1 MHLGPLSV
9 VLRRGRHNTRPTT
22 DLAWPEQRGVFPGS
36 LSRLIHYVHPANV
49 PLPLVPRIAVGH
61 VRCRVTDP
69 AAVHDWRRRIGVVDE
84 RMVPVVSPYDWV
96 IDGDTVAGRTQ
107 DQFGTYVLWVGI
119 RSHGALLS
127 ITLPRARCARRF
139 SSWFRGCN
147 LLFKSR
153 VPPGGGYLVQLYI
166 FGVTRSENETISTSV
181 LVRPSGHWPGRGLRP
196 RIASRTRE
204 LALEIGERPDYL
216 GRLKDPIPASGRGLL
231 QYSAFH

>member
-22 DLAWPEQRGVFPGS
+22 DLARPEQRRVFPCPLGG
-36 LSRLIHYVHPANV
+36 LIYYVHPANV
-49 PLPLVPRIAVGH
+49 PFSLVPRIAIGH
-61 VRCRVTDP
+61 VRCCVTNP
-69 AAVHDWRRRIGVVDE
+69 TAVHDWGHRIGVIDE
-84 RMVPVVSPYDWV
+84 RMVPVFSPYGRV
-96 IDGDTVAGRTQ
+96 IDWYAVAGRTQ
-107 DQFGTYVLWVGI
+107 DHLWTYVLWVGF

-127 ITLPRARCARRF
+127 LTLPRARCARRF
-139 SSWFRGCN
+139 SSWYRGCN